1 VAIVYDISQS
11 DANNR
16 LGYWIEE
23 TLLNCRNDVKIV
35 IVGNKTDIEES
46 EGVREGTVDQKT
58 LEEIQ
63 AAGYEHVKVSCKT
76 GSEVDQFWALL
87 NDEVRIKM
95 FEKTKTVPEL
105 VK

>member
-1 VAIVYDISQS
+1 
-11 DANNR
+11 

-35 IVGNKTDIEES
+35 VVGNKTDIAES

-63 AAGYEHVKVSCKT
+63 NAGYEHVKISCKT

-87 NDEVRIKM
+87 NEEVRKKM

>member
-35 IVGNKTDIEES
+35 VVGNKTDIAES
-46 EGVREGTVDQKT
+46 EGVREGAVDQKT

-87 NDEVRIKM
+87 NDEVRTKM
-95 FEKTKTVPEL
+95 F
-105 VK
+105 